1 MATETD
7 PDRGAGTSA
16 ERAPAS
22 ERDTEV
28 VADHD
33 AATLERKRLTARVS
47 GFVLLSIGALVF
59 LFPFWYMVVGSLQLQ
74 PDPTVSGAFPDPS
87 NMTLAN
93 YSDIN
98 SRINL
103 VRSLIN
109 SGVFTGG
116 VILFTLVLGL
126 LAGYAL
132 AVLEFR
138 GRGMVFS
145 LVLLSLIVPFQLLMI
160 PLYVMI
166 VRTYGLADNYLGMIL
181 PFAVNATAVFIF
193 RQFFRSIPR
202 DLFEAARIDGASEL
216 QILLRLAIPIAR
228 PAILT
233 AIIVTF
239 IGPWN
244 EFLWPFLITKDQT
257 MQPLAV
263 ALANYITTISAR
275 AANPFGAILAG
286 ATVLAFPAVVLF
298 LAFQK
303 YFLQSD
309 IGSSVKG

>member
-1 MATETD
+1 MATEPEAGTD
-7 PDRGAGTSA
+7 ARRQRSSVAETTGTTSPDRDPRRLARR
-16 ERAPAS
+16 RATA
-22 ERDTEV
+22 TV
-28 VADHD
+28 V
-33 AATLERKRLTARVS
+33 
-47 GFVLLSIGALVF
+47 GFVLLAAGAFVF
-59 LFPFWYMVVGSLQLQ
+59 LFPFWYMVVGSLQVE
-74 PDPTVSGAFPDPS
+74 PNPTIAGAFPDPS
-87 NMTLAN
+87 NVTLAN
-93 YSDIN
+93 YGDIN
-98 SRINL
+98 SRLNL
-103 VRSLIN
+103 LRTLLN
-109 SGVFTGG
+109 SAVFTGG
-116 VILFTLVLGL
+116 VILFTLALGL

-138 GRGMVFS
+138 GRGLVFS

-166 VRTYGLADNYLGMIL
+166 VRTYGLADSYLGMIL

-202 DLFEAARIDGASEL
+202 DLFDAARIDGASEL

-244 EFLWPFLITKDQT
+244 EFLWPFLITKEQS

-263 ALANYITTISAR
+263 ALANYITTIAGR

-286 ATVLAFPAVVLF
+286 ATVLAVPAVVLF

-309 IGSSVKG
+309 IGSSIKG

>member
-1 MATETD
+1 
-7 PDRGAGTSA
+7 
-16 ERAPAS
+16 
-22 ERDTEV
+22 
-28 VADHD
+28 
-33 AATLERKRLTARVS
+33 
-47 GFVLLSIGALVF
+47 VF
-59 LFPFWYMVVGSLQLQ
+59 G
-74 PDPTVSGAFPDPS
+74 
-87 NMTLAN
+87 
-93 YSDIN
+93 
-98 SRINL
+98 
-103 VRSLIN
+103 
-109 SGVFTGG
+109 
-116 VILFTLVLGL
+116 
-126 LAGYAL
+126 
-132 AVLEFR
+132 
-138 GRGMVFS
+138 

-166 VRTYGLADNYLGMIL
+166 VRTYGLADSYLGMIL

-193 RQFFRSIPR
+193 RQFFRALPKE
-202 DLFEAARIDGASEL
+202 LFDAARIDGAGEL

-244 EFLWPFLITKDQT
+244 EFLWPFLITKEQS

-263 ALANYITTISAR
+263 ALANYITTVAAS

-298 LAFQK
+298 LAFQR

-309 IGSSVKG
+309 IGSSLKG